1 MPSLR
6 ELAKQKLAEQ
16 KAEVKSE
23 KPTTVK
29 KTVVEE
35 KPKKPKK
42 LTDRD
47 MDKTQLLDEIYSVGK
62 ESKDKITISKLR
74 ATLEDF
80 KLYSK
85 RK

>member
-1 MPSLR
+1 MDLLER
-6 ELAKQKLAEQ
+6 AKQKLAEQ

-23 KPTTVK
+23 KPTIRK
-29 KTVVEE
+29 NLIDEK
-35 KPKKPKK
+35 KPKKTKK

-47 MDKTQLLDEIYSVGK
+47 MDKTQLLDEIHSLGK
-62 ESKDKITISKLR
+62 EFKDKITISKLR